1 MEYKLIVSDGK
12 EVIHS
17 SNLSYEALAS
27 VLNSHPDTESS
38 AELFEVMASHPAS
51 YVRET
56 VAYKDRLNH
65 STVEK
70 LANDSSINVLRNLAR
85 SAAFREHASQDTVE
99 RLLALDVEIAQNIA
113 NNLDGFE
120 QCDIGK
126 LATLLSEHQDLGVLA
141 ALAGTYNA
149 PKKILKALAAHS
161 DPYVAFQA
169 KNTLG

>member
-1 MEYKLIVSDGK
+1 MEYKLIVSNGK
-12 EVIHS
+12 EVIHT

-27 VLNSHPDTESS
+27 VISSHPDTESS
-38 AELFEVMASHPAS
+38 AELFEVMASHPAA

-56 VAYKDRLNH
+56 VAYKDRLSH
-65 STVEK
+65 ATVDI
-70 LANDSSINVLRNLAR
+70 LANDSSINVLRNLSR
-85 SAAFREHASQDTVE
+85 SAAFREHASFETVQK
-99 RLLALDVEIAQNIA
+99 LLALDVEIAQNIA
-113 NNLDGFE
+113 NNLEGFE
-120 QCDIGK
+120 QCDMGK

-149 PKKILKALAAHS
+149 PKKILKALAAHP